1 VVTETSPD
9 QWSGRVIDAVAHTAD
24 EVAALVLSVPG
35 VIRLHGGVVGEAATY
50 LPGRRVTGIKLGDDR
65 VEVHV
70 VVANGTPIRDTAQ
83 QIHTAVA
90 AVVAAPVHVFV
101 EDVDAG

>member
-1 VVTETSPD
+1 MTGPVTGT
-9 QWSGRVIDAVAHTAD
+9 VAHTAD
-24 EVAALVLSVPG
+24 EVAALVLGVPG
-35 VIRLHGGVVGEAATY
+35 VVRLHGGAFGEAATY
-50 LPGRRVTGIKLGDDR
+50 LPGRRVTGVKLGTDL

-70 VVANGTPIRDTAQ
+70 VVANGTPIRETAR

-101 EDVDAG
+101 EDVDVT